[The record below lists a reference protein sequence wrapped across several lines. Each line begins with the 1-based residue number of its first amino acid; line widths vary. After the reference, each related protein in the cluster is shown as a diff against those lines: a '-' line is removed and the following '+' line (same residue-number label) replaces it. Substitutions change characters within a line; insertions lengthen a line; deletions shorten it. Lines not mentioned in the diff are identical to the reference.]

1 MKHIFIVNPK
11 SGNGQYVKVIEQI
24 ENYFTSSEDYEIH
37 MTEYEGHA
45 KVLAAQ
51 FSKDVRLYSVG
62 GDGTAHE
69 VLNGLEEGIA
79 MGVIPAGSGNDF
91 NRNIIPKR
99 QFDTIVQDM
108 VEGRA
113 IDVDYV
119 LFNNKKQ
126 LNCANVGFDAI
137 VNKNVNASKLT
148 LLPRKFLYALFA
160 LKGLI
165 DKNTIDIEI
174 ECDGKVSHHTVL
186 LASFMNGRFYGGGFQ
201 SAPTANLQDGLL
213 DVTLISNVSRLRIL
227 KLLPVYYQGKHLGI
241 DIVNAFRTSSIT
253 IRSAQVMDVG
263 CDGELE
269 SLKEFNLKVVPQGL
283 QLILPQGSSLMGQSD
298 IEK

>member
-186 LASFMNGRFYGGGFQ
+186 LTSFMNGRFYGGGFQ